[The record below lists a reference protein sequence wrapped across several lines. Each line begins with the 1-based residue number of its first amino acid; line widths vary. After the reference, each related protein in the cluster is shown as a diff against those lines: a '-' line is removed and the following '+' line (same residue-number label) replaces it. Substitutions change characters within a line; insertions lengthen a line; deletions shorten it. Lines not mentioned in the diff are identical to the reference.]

1 MLLIKLLTLDFCERR
16 EAQLSCKNLKYLLV
30 LQRYR
35 KELRVSATISMCFQS
50 NLPFCR
56 KSGAFADLWDNIK
69 KMLKNE
75 NKSSSEQFSLAGAR
89 VQCWALL
96 CLSNK
101 DVKQAQLISS
111 GVARLLIPFC
121 LLFLFCYKSQ

>member
-50 NLPFCR
+50 NLPFRR

-75 NKSSSEQFSLAGAR
+75 NKSSSKQFSLAGAR
-89 VQCWALL
+89 VQCWRAGPCSVSLIKM
-96 CLSNK
+96 LSRPSLS
-101 DVKQAQLISS
+101 VQ
-111 GVARLLIPFC
+111 GWPG
-121 LLFLFCYKSQ
+121 Y